1 MIVSEIEGDAS
12 NRKRISVCMQRLF
25 ETLEQ
30 DETEVRRRL
39 VDMSRT
45 ITVLRVNEK
54 ILARKYMI
62 SQQAETAL
70 RQVMRGNLHR
80 CFVTCA
86 QSNTGVIDM
95 RSLSYRLLQ
104 LL

>member
-1 MIVSEIEGDAS
+1 
-12 NRKRISVCMQRLF
+12 MQRLF

-54 ILARKYMI
+54 ILARKYTI

-70 RQVMRGNLHR
+70 RQVMSDIVQVFLTDGKP
-80 CFVTCA
+80 
-86 QSNTGVIDM
+86 NTGAFDVTSI
-95 RSLSYRLLQ
+95 
-104 LL
+104 